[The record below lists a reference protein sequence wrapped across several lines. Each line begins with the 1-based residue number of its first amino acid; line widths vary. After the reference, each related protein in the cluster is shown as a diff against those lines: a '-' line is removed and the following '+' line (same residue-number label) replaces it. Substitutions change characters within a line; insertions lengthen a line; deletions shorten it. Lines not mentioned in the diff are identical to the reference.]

1 MPYFHWCDALST
13 GCGFVFFSFFF
24 FFKIWLY
31 KNKIGK
37 KKKKDFKK
45 YTPGYFSV

>member
-13 GCGFVFFSFFF
+13 GCGFGFFSFFLKF
-24 FFKIWLY
+24 GST
-31 KNKIGK
+31 KNKIG
-37 KKKKDFKK
+37 KKKDFKK